1 MPDEISKYVQDVAT
15 ELLNKLQTLAYP
27 AGVKYDYYNA
37 NQGVVDLGV
46 SLPEKFRFMKPGVG
60 WASRAVN
67 TIADRLN
74 FDGFAKDSF
83 GVNDLFD
90 ETSAGAI
97 LNKATTDALIAGCS
111 FVAIQPVD
119 NGARI
124 RLLPFTAT
132 EATGTIDERTGLL
145 ETGLAVTR
153 WYPFADTFQA
163 FWREWSKVGLVPA
176 DYIVYT
182 PRFTAYFINQ
192 TLVQIVENPTYRP
205 LLHVLTHR
213 QSADRPFGKSRIS
226 NTVRRIVDEVGRLKV
241 RYEIAAEFY
250 STPQRY
256 INGLAEGTMK
266 DANLESAMGKIWG
279 ITKDE
284 DGEKPEIGQ
293 LAQMSINQ
301 FSDQKKDLARD
312 FCAETALTLR
322 NLGYETANPT
332 SAESLSAMSDDLLL
346 EAQESQQELGREFKE
361 LAISMV
367 AALNGTPSIPSRLKE
382 IEPTWKPLFQID
394 VGSAGDAA
402 YKLIQAMPELAGTTT
417 LYRML
422 GMSIREAEALAKST
436 AAQRPSN
443 FMAIEGGSEQ

>member
-1 MPDEISKYVQDVAT
+1 MPDEFTNAVNKVAT
-15 ELLNKLQTLAYP
+15 ELLNKLQTLAWS
-27 AGVKYDYYNA
+27 AGVKYEYYNA
-37 NQGVVDLGV
+37 TQQVVDLGIAV
-46 SLPEKFRFMKPGVG
+46 PKNFRNMRPGVG

-67 TIADRLN
+67 TIADRIN
-74 FDGFAKDSF
+74 FDGFANDDFSI
-83 GVNDLFD
+83 NDLFD
-90 ETSAGAI
+90 RVGAEAV
-97 LNKATTDALIAGCS
+97 LNKAKTDALIAGCS
-111 FVAIQPVD
+111 FVAVMPTDDGSVK
-119 NGARI
+119 
-124 RLLPFTAT
+124 LLPFTAT
-132 EATGTIDERTGLL
+132 EATGVIDQRTGLL

-153 WYPFADTFQA
+153 WYPFDNRYTAWKD
-163 FWREWSKVGLVPA
+163 WSEVGLIPA
-176 DYIVYT
+176 DYMLFG
-182 PRFTAYFINQ
+182 RDFTAVFVNQ
-192 TLVQIVENPTYRP
+192 QLVRVIENPTGRP

-226 NTVRRIVDEVGRLKV
+226 NTVRRIVDEVGRLKI

-250 STPQRY
+250 SAPQRY
-256 INGLAEGTMK
+256 INGLAEGTMNN
-266 DANLESAMGKIWG
+266 ANLESALGKVWG

-284 DGEKPEIGQ
+284 DGEHPEIGQ

-346 EAQESQQELGREFKE
+346 EAQESQTELGREFKE
-361 LAISMV
+361 IAISMRML
-367 AALNGTPSIPSRLKE
+367 LNGNNSIPDRLRS

-394 VGSAGDAA
+394 VGSAGDAV

-422 GMSIREAEALAKST
+422 GMNIREAEALSRSKANT
-436 AAQRPSN
+436 RPSN
-443 FMAIEGGSEQ
+443 FMLAERTEGEE

>member
-1 MPDEISKYVQDVAT
+1 MPDEISTYVQTVAS

-37 NQGVVDLGV
+37 TQVMTDLGI
-46 SLPEKFRFMKPGVG
+46 SLPSKFQGMRPGVG

-74 FDGFAKDSF
+74 FDGFGKDSF
-83 GVNDLFD
+83 GVNDMFD
-90 ETSAGAI
+90 EAGAGAI

-119 NGARI
+119 GTRVK
-124 RLLPFTAT
+124 LLPFTAT

-145 ETGLAVTR
+145 ATGLAITR
-153 WYPFADTFQA
+153 WYPYSDIFQNA
-163 FWREWSKVGLVPA
+163 WNGWSKVGLVPA
-176 DYIVYT
+176 DYIVYLPT
-182 PRFTAYFINQ
+182 FTAYFVNQ
-192 TLVQIVENPTYRP
+192 NLVQIVENPTGRP

-256 INGLAEGTMK
+256 INGLADGAEGNDK
-266 DANLESAMGKIWG
+266 LESAIGKIWT

-284 DGEKPEIGQ
+284 DGEKPDIGQ

-346 EAQESQQELGREFKE
+346 EAQESQNELGREFKE
-361 LAISMV
+361 LAISMR
-367 AALNGTPSIPSRLKE
+367 LTLDGNGLVPSRLKE
-382 IEPTWKPLFQID
+382 IVPTWKPLFQID

-402 YKLIQAMPELAGTTT
+402 YKLVQAMPELAGTTT

-422 GMSIREAEALAKST
+422 GMNIREAEELANKT
-436 AAQRPSN
+436 ANTRPST
-443 FMAIEGGSEQ
+443 FMATEEGEE